1 MVIKFEKILKFCYN
15 INNERRNPMKSIERV
30 TEITEEIWHDMCGEG
45 SSYEIEQKTVLH
57 GSENLSDDVGG
68 GDTTSSGS

>member
-1 MVIKFEKILKFCYN
+1 
-15 INNERRNPMKSIERV
+15 MKSIERV

-68 GDTTSSGS
+68 GDTASSGS

>member
-1 MVIKFEKILKFCYN
+1 
-15 INNERRNPMKSIERV
+15 MKSIERV

-68 GDTTSSGS
+68 GDTASSSS

>member
-1 MVIKFEKILKFCYN
+1 MVIKFEKFSKFCYN

-57 GSENLSDDVGG
+57 GSENLSDDAGG
-68 GDTTSSGS
+68 GDTASSGS

>member
-1 MVIKFEKILKFCYN
+1 
-15 INNERRNPMKSIERV
+15 MKSIERV

>member
-1 MVIKFEKILKFCYN
+1 MN
-15 INNERRNPMKSIERV
+15 IVERV
-30 TEITEEIWHDMCGEG
+30 TKITEEIWHDMCGEG

-57 GSENLSDDVGG
+57 GSGDLSENAGG